1 MMGSLS
7 QMPPALAPSAGGGG
21 SRLRKVLVALAIALA
36 AAAVIAY
43 AVWRQGAER
52 RALGSLPADE
62 RRALYL
68 RTRQDLESVCVSP
81 PEALRDHCRR
91 QAELLSQ
98 FPECD
103 AACRELVARLFPPQP
118 AR

>member
-1 MMGSLS
+1 MGSLS
-7 QMPPALAPSAGGGG
+7 QMRPVLAPFAGGGR
-21 SRLRKVLVALAIALA
+21 RLRKVVVGMAIALGLA
-36 AAAVIAY
+36 GAIAY

-52 RALGSLPADE
+52 RALESLPADE

-68 RTRQDLESVCVSP
+68 RTRQDLESVCASP

-103 AACRELVARLFPPQP
+103 AGCQELVARFFPPQP